1 MKSLSRRNFL
11 KGSAIAAGTAGLVG
25 FPQLFGY
32 SRVFAQ
38 GEGDDPQT
46 ILDLAATAETF
57 ACVHYYTA
65 INSAEALGLSEDEV
79 NQLKAFLDSE
89 LQHKLFLEAN
99 GATALATEFY
109 VPGNLFSDRETF
121 IATSNTAENWFVA
134 AYLAATRRFAEL
146 GEPLLAATT
155 AQVMG
160 VEAEH
165 QALIRLM
172 GGLQPS
178 FQVLKEPLFW
188 NTSEVGPLFQPFL
201 DGSGEGF
208 VGPAAF
214 PGQDEIAALVG
225 DMGVTPVTPFI
236 QLSGVGTLGV
246 DNSTGPAMMA
256 AGAEATAE
264 AREAATTGACTISG
278 NNTNVRTSPDINAE
292 VAGSLTMDT
301 QRPVIGQTNGADGF
315 VWYQIDMGWVR
326 SDAVTV
332 AGDCTTVPM
341 VAM

>member
-1 MKSLSRRNFL
+1 MQSVSRRNFL
-11 KGSAIAAGTAGLVG
+11 KGGAVAAGAAGLVG

-32 SRVFAQ
+32 SRIFAQ

-109 VPGNLFSDRETF
+109 VPGNLFSDRDTF
-121 IATSNTAENWFVA
+121 IATSNVAENWFVA

-146 GEPLLAATT
+146 GEPLLAATS

-165 QALIRLM
+165 QALLRLM
-172 GGLQPS
+172 GGLKPS

-214 PGQDEIAALVG
+214 PGADEIAALVG

-236 QLSGVGTLGV
+236 QLSGTGTLGV
-246 DNSTGPAMMA
+246 DNSTGPAMMV
-256 AGAEATAE
+256 AGAEAT
-264 AREAATTGACTISG
+264 EAASTGACTVSG
-278 NNTNVRTSPDINAE
+278 DNANVRSLPDTNAD
-292 VAGSLTMDT
+292 VAGSLTMESQAT
-301 QRPVIGQTNGADGF
+301 VIGQTTGTDGF

-332 AGDCTTVPM
+332 AGDCAAVPM
-341 VAM
+341 VTM